1 MFVKQKYLSE
11 TTKPAQSELVLKII
25 LQIDNQNLQKLYLY
39 QNEEFYKSKIIY
51 YFKIKNY
58 FSCLSS
64 LIVRQKYLFPA
75 LPASF

>member
-51 YFKIKNY
+51 
-58 FSCLSS
+58 
-64 LIVRQKYLFPA
+64 
-75 LPASF
+75 